1 LALRVVFFGIR
12 LSPNAFRLTPNFF
25 MKTHG
30 IIAIVGA
37 PNAGKSTLT
46 NALLGQKLSIVSP
59 KVQTTRNS
67 IKAIIVEGLTQLIL
81 IDTPGIFIPR
91 DDKILER
98 IIVKSA
104 WQALR
109 ESNHICFLI
118 DATVGLNVENI
129 RIIADLK
136 KENLPLTILINK
148 IDLVKKSRLLEIF
161 AGCADLGFEDIIP
174 ISAETKDGVEKLK
187 KFLCAKCQNPNWI
200 YDEDQITDAPMRFIA
215 SEITREKLFLK
226 LNQELPYSLTVK
238 TDSYEILNNKEIK
251 IHQTIYVTKESQKSI
266 VVGKN
271 GSMIKEIGQEAR
283 QDIGEIAGTK
293 IHLFLFVKIKKDWMN
308 DVESYEMVDV
318 EKMIKKS

>member
-1 LALRVVFFGIR
+1 
-12 LSPNAFRLTPNFF
+12 

-30 IIAIVGA
+30 TIAIVGA

-109 ESNHICFLI
+109 ESDHICFLI

-129 RIIADLK
+129 RIITDLK
-136 KENLPLTILINK
+136 KENLPLTVLINK

-266 VVGKN
+266 VVGKS

-283 QDIGEIAGTK
+283 RDIGEIAGTK

>member
-1 LALRVVFFGIR
+1 
-12 LSPNAFRLTPNFF
+12 
-25 MKTHG
+25 MKKHG
-30 IIAIVGA
+30 IIALVGA

-67 IKAIIVEGLTQLIL
+67 IKAIVVEGEVQLVV

-98 IIVKSA
+98 VIVKSA

-118 DATVGLNVENI
+118 DATVGLNVENT

-161 AGCADLGFEDIIP
+161 AGCADLGFQDIIP
-174 ISAETKDGVEKLK
+174 ISAETKDGVENLK
-187 KFLCAKCQNPNWI
+187 KFLCTKCQNPDWI

-226 LNQELPYSLTVK
+226 LNQELPYNLTVK
-238 TDSYEILNNKEIK
+238 TDSYEILNNKQIK

-266 VVGKN
+266 VVGKD
-271 GSMIKEIGQEAR
+271 GSMIKQIGLEAR
-283 QDIGEIAGTK
+283 EDISLIAQTK
-293 IHLFLFVKIKKDWMN
+293 VHLFLFVKIKKDWMS
-308 DVESYEMVDV
+308 DVESYEMFDVD
-318 EKMIKKS
+318 KLPKK